1 MTLHGFRHP
10 QPIGADGRCIGAG
23 TDLAVDSRRAKRLAH
38 RIRRLAR
45 RERLPRVVATSPLQ
59 RCVAVG
65 RWLKRW
71 GWRHC
76 IDADLRE
83 LDFGAWEGRTWAEIG
98 QAEVDAWCADFSGYA
113 PGGGEPLVALLA
125 RAGAW
130 RARGASV
137 VVTHGGWLL
146 ARRWAAEHP
155 DGRPPRLDEWPMAPR
170 YGACVSLTTPS

>member
-10 QPIGADGRCIGAG
+10 QPIAADGRCIGAG
-23 TDLAVDSRRAKRLAH
+23 TDLVVDPRRAKRLAH

-59 RCVAVG
+59 RCAAVG

-71 GWRHC
+71 GWRLR
-76 IDADLRE
+76 IDPDLRE
-83 LDFGAWEGRTWAEIG
+83 LDFGAWDG
-98 QAEVDAWCADFSGYA
+98 QPWSGIARADIDAWCADFARHA

-130 RARGASV
+130 QPHGASV

-146 ARRWAAEHP
+146 ARRWVADHT
-155 DGRPPRLDEWPMAPR
+155 DGRLPRAGEWPAAPR
-170 YGACVSLTTPS
+170 YGEGMRFAPR